1 MGHNLLFHWVVS
13 SSKWS
18 FSSCTRWMISMNIN
32 QLRKGIWR
40 KKARAVYEYLL
51 KSFFFFENKIFK
63 LLYRPICISTKDGAR
78 EIPFCL
84 LLEFDFDGYKSFLSC
99 QSCHALLFTIFWSLS
114 MQSSIVI
121 IWKTFKSNVKQLL
134 TKGMI
139 STCAL
144 NCGVSHT
151 YIMWSSKPKSN
162 YNINVW
168 V

>member
-1 MGHNLLFHWVVS
+1 MVIFQLHPMNDINEYKSTEKRDMEKEGKGSIW
-13 SSKWS
+13 
-18 FSSCTRWMISMNIN
+18 IS
-32 QLRKGIWR
+32 
-40 KKARAVYEYLL
+40 L
-51 KSFFFFENKIFK
+51 KIFFFFFENKIYK